1 MTPLRIRA
9 LKTAKVLAIIVA
21 TIVLIRAFDA
31 RKLPELQVW
40 HEVHFE
46 NEFDA
51 NQDSVDSLASYLELE
66 QALFDELNEKVYG
79 NEIAGEGFVVSRF
92 KSDSA
97 FNAQNHPTNW
107 NRTVELI
114 PQGKPRAVALMLHG
128 LTDSP
133 YSMRATAELFLQR
146 GYRVLVPRLPGHGTA
161 PGGLK
166 QVHWEDW
173 HAVVQL
179 AARHLQSVASD
190 DAPFVIVGYSNGG
203 ALAVNYAF
211 DAVEDNSLLQPDRL
225 ILMSPAI
232 GLTPFAFFA
241 SWNRSL
247 SWLPFFRKFAWDS
260 VLPEYDPFKY
270 NSFPKAAGNE
280 TYELAGQ
287 VRKRLSQL
295 KEAGR
300 VEEFPKLITFAS
312 LVDSTVLTSA
322 TADYLYGELNR
333 ALDELVLYDINRATE
348 VQQFLISEHLTLL
361 QRLWNDESRN
371 YRLTLISNRA
381 PDDSY
386 ISAITSFNGRAS
398 NQVVNG
404 EWPPETYS
412 LSHVAIPFRPDD
424 KWYGSDPSPSIG
436 HVNIAKLNPRGEKN
450 LLAISSDQLLRLRY
464 NPFYNYQA
472 ARIDALLDEFAQT
485 TDDQVPL

>member
-1 MTPLRIRA
+1 MMPLKNLA
-9 LKTAKVLAIIVA
+9 LNAAKALAILVA
-21 TIVLIRAFDA
+21 AIILIRAFDA
-31 RKLPELQVW
+31 RELPELQIW
-40 HEVHFE
+40 HEVNFK
-46 NEFDA
+46 NEYDA
-51 NQDSVDSLASYLELE
+51 NRDSLDSLASYLKLE
-66 QALFDELNEKVYG
+66 QSLIDELNAKVYG
-79 NEIAGEGFVVSRF
+79 TQTARGGFVASRF
-92 KSDSA
+92 NASSP
-97 FNAQNHPTNW
+97 FNTQNHQTDW

-114 PQGKPRAVALMLHG
+114 PQRAPQGVALMLHG

-179 AARHLQSVASD
+179 AARHLKSVTTD
-190 DAPFVIVGYSNGG
+190 DLPFIIVGYSNGG
-203 ALAVNYAF
+203 ALAVNYAL
-211 DAVEDNSLLQPDRL
+211 DAVNDHSLLQPDQL

-241 SWNRSL
+241 SWNRLL

-280 TYELAGQ
+280 TFELAGQ

-300 VEEFPKLITFAS
+300 VAEFPRLVTFAS
-312 LVDSTVLTSA
+312 LVDATVQTSA
-322 TADYLYGELNR
+322 TADYLYGNLNR
-333 ALDELVLYDINRATE
+333 PHDELVLYDINRSTE
-348 VQQFLISEHLTLL
+348 VQQFLMSEHMTLL
-361 QRLWNDESRN
+361 QRLWNDESRS
-371 YRLTLISNRA
+371 YRLTIISNRE
-381 PDDSY
+381 PEDLRV
-386 ISAITSFNGRAS
+386 SAVTSLNARAS
-398 NQVVNG
+398 YQNVAG
-404 EWPPETYS
+404 EWPPDTYS
-412 LSHVAIPFRPDD
+412 LSHVAVPFRPDD
-424 KWYGSDPSPSIG
+424 AWYGSDQSSSIG
-436 HVNIAKLNPRGEKN
+436 HINIASMNPRGEKN

-464 NPFYNYQA
+464 NPFYSYQA
-472 ARIDALLDEFAQT
+472 TRIKTLLDEFAPA
-485 TDDQVPL
+485 TDD